1 MKNMKKIVLF
11 AILFASLVFTTACK
25 KEKNEPK
32 QPIDNTVIP
41 TPSGVDTVSYLI
53 IELSGMKNTNG
64 KVNVALYNTSSSFNK
79 PEEAYREYFLHTT
92 GQSMTIKVDS
102 LPVGEYAFALFHDEN
117 DNAILDQNFLNIP
130 KEGFAFSNNAM
141 GNFGPPSYSQAK
153 FSIPKNTK
161 VTQNISLK
169 FL

>member
-1 MKNMKKIVLF
+1 MKKNTIIT
-11 AILFASLVFTTACK
+11 ILATALLILSCK
-25 KEKNEPK
+25 KEKNEPNK
-32 QPIDNTVIP
+32 LVDNIP
-41 TPSGVDTVSYLI
+41 LPTSSGEDTVSYLI

-64 KVNVALYNTSSSFNK
+64 KVNVAVYNTSSSFNK
-79 PEEAYREYFLHTT
+79 PEEAFREYFLPTT
-92 GQSMTIKVDS
+92 GQSMLIKVDS

-141 GNFGPPSYSQAK
+141 GSFGPPSFSQAK

-161 VTQNISLK
+161 VTQDISLK